1 LFHCSHVRAIDSQLD
16 QLQQRS
22 QSISTQE
29 NASDPQVSSR
39 LEHLQTLVKT
49 LSTTSMAIPYLV
61 GTPALVT
68 ILQDAHFSGKCTTCQ
83 QNTLDLDRE
92 PEIQRVPHSSYE
104 HELEWL
110 VVGKATA
117 QVYGTV
123 LSKLIQQTIPL
134 NEELWYWNDVLASYP
149 LTALYSVQ
157 TSPFRFW
164 KWSKGIYQE
173 VRERR
178 DVVVEGWQ
186 QFYALVQTVIH
197 DRSVADMQRRAASPL
212 TLVRTEIKQKRASLE
227 RAKLLNA
234 SGIGYL
240 LSNCF
245 NNER

>member
-1 LFHCSHVRAIDSQLD
+1 
-16 QLQQRS
+16 
-22 QSISTQE
+22 
-29 NASDPQVSSR
+29 
-39 LEHLQTLVKT
+39 
-49 LSTTSMAIPYLV
+49 MAIPYLV

-68 ILQDAHFSGKCTTCQ
+68 ILNDAHFSANCTTCHQ
-83 QNTLDLDRE
+83 YSLNLYGEAKDQPVLD
-92 PEIQRVPHSSYE
+92 SSYE
-104 HELEWL
+104 HDLEWL

-149 LTALYSVQ
+149 LTALYSIQ
-157 TSPFRFW
+157 TSPIRFW
-164 KWSKGIYQE
+164 KWSKSIYHE